1 MSLLRRF
8 KATDLFEFNNVNLDV
23 LTETYNISFYL
34 QYLAHWPDLF
44 MVQKSPLNS
53 LMGYVMGKAEGT
65 GKNWH
70 GHVTAITVA
79 PEYRRLGLADGMM
92 NLLEQV
98 SENTYDG
105 WFVDLYVRVSNAVAV
120 DMYKK
125 FGYSVY
131 RRVRNYYGGSALSE
145 DAYDMRKPL
154 PRDKL
159 KETIRENGEN
169 VYVNPEELD
178 SWR

>member
-8 KATDLFEFNNVNLDV
+8 KATDLFEFNNVNLDP

-34 QYLAHWPDLF
+34 QYLACWPDLF
-44 MVQKSPLNS
+44 SVQVSPHNR

-92 NLLEQV
+92 NLLEEV
-98 SENTYDG
+98 SEKTYNG
-105 WFVDLYVRVSNAVAV
+105 WFVDLYVRMSNSVAV
-120 DMYKK
+120 DMYRK

-131 RRVRNYYGGSALSE
+131 RRVRDYYSGKQNE
-145 DAYDMRKPL
+145 DAYGK
-154 PRDKL
+154 
-159 KETIRENGEN
+159 
-169 VYVNPEELD
+169 
-178 SWR
+178 